1 MPQDLLS
8 FLEKI
13 KVELSDE
20 FITVEDEID
29 PAHAIAATV
38 DKLEQVAKKR
48 PVLLFNN
55 VRGRLSRY

>member
-20 FITVEDEID
+20 FVTIEDEID
-29 PAHAIAATV
+29 PVHAIAADRCQIGTSR
-38 DKLEQVAKKR
+38 KKT
-48 PVLLFNN
+48 PCVTF
-55 VRGRLSRY
+55 